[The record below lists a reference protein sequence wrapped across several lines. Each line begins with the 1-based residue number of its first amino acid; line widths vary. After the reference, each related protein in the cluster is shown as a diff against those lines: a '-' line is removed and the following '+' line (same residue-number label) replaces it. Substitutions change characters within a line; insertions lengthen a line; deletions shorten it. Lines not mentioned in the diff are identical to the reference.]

1 MQGCQLVDSHKS
13 TGSGPV
19 HSPASCPSKNQKTT
33 TRTKRNQANQ
43 KHTQPQPNQNKQ
55 KAQRSGIATSNGN
68 NMHDDLL
75 CVIENGHRT
84 RSKTKKTRNHTK
96 GPGKRVMEATKLNAE
111 TRDPPSQDPRDHREQ
126 PLRHNIHPGTSKQT
140 PTTPGRN
147 ESGEKRI
154 KGETGG
160 ET

>member
-33 TRTKRNQANQ
+33 TRTKRNQGNQ
-43 KHTQPQPNQNKQ
+43 KHTTTTKQ
-55 KAQRSGIATSNGN
+55 KTQRSGIATSNGN
-68 NMHDDLL
+68 NMHDDIL

-96 GPGKRVMEATKLNAE
+96 GPGKSVMEATKLNAE

-126 PLRHNIHPGTSKQT
+126 PFRHNIHPGTSKQT

>member
-1 MQGCQLVDSHKS
+1 MSIATKVLVVDLY
-13 TGSGPV
+13 TV
-19 HSPASCPSKNQKTT
+19 QRAVPA
-33 TRTKRNQANQ
+33 RTKKPQPETKETKQTKN
-43 KHTQPQPNQNKQ
+43 TQPQPNQNKQ
-55 KAQRSGIATSNGN
+55 KTQRSGIATSNGN
-68 NMHDDLL
+68 NMHDDIL

-84 RSKTKKTRNHTK
+84 RSKTKKTRKHTK

-111 TRDPPSQDPRDHREQ
+111 TRDPPSQDPRDHKEQ